1 MRDRSPPTGGDE
13 LPEVGG
19 RAGDHSATK
28 LRELRL
34 ELGVGRN
41 YRGDSGTYEM
51 QEFASDHVHLG

>member
-1 MRDRSPPTGGDE
+1 MNF
-13 LPEVGG
+13 LKL
-19 RAGDHSATK
+19 AGAPGITVP
-28 LRELRL
+28 RELRL